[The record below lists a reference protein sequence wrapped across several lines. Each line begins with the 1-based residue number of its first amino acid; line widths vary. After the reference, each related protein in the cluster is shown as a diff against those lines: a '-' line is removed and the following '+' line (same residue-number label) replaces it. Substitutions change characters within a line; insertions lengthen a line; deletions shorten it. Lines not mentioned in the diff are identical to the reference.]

1 MVLDAHLRQ
10 TMALNARESAAKY
23 DRHIILQQMAENYK
37 DAIQKHR
44 DPAFLHKHLQSPEGA
59 GRNLLSLL
67 CCNFYLIKMVAE
79 PFLQT
84 SGKVQ
89 EAVDGAAEC
98 VQHTRTRLSCAD
110 FLSSAAL
117 SSLPSSGHLPLSHS
131 HNGGDV
137 ESGGMHA
144 RTHEE
149 DSKKGRK
156 CVYLTTYAH
165 CLCNALTQMLTA
177 RLLHYTTTV
186 FAVCIVLVFVYASFT
201 V

>member
-1 MVLDAHLRQ
+1 
-10 TMALNARESAAKY
+10 MALAARESAAKY

-44 DPAFLHKHLQSPEGA
+44 DPAFLHKHLQSPAGA

-67 CCNFYLIKMVAE
+67 CCNFYLIKLVAE

-98 VQHTRTRLSCAD
+98 VQHTRTRLSCTD

-117 SSLPSSGHLPLSHS
+117 SSLPSSGTLPYTHL
-131 HNGGDV
+131 GGDL
-137 ESGGMHA
+137 ESGGA
-144 RTHEE
+144 RIHTQEE
-149 DSKKGRK
+149 DSKKSRR

-165 CLCNALTQMLTA
+165 CMCNALTQVLTA
-177 RLLHYTTTV
+177 RLLHYTTTI